1 MKRAWVPV
9 FAVLVFLVQALHGV
23 VPRKWEIRTKDDF
36 LKGIFDGISVNYS
49 GILSLSPKEEEMEG
63 PAEEFYL
70 SLLLTQEQE
79 VYLGTGHGGNIYR
92 ISKSGKT
99 ELYFEVPEMDIY
111 CLARDRK
118 GNLYAGTSPN
128 GKIYKIT
135 GKGKGA
141 PFFNPREKYIWD
153 LLFTQKGVLLAAVG
167 ENGGIYKINNQGEG
181 SLILKARENHILC
194 IEEDRN
200 GDIIAGTGG
209 KGLLY
214 RVPRRKKASVLF
226 ESPYE
231 EIKSI
236 ALDEEGNI
244 FAAAGGVVIS
254 PGKESKTLVSIKT
267 GTDVTMT
274 GTLSPLA
281 LKEALSLVQKQPGAL
296 YKISPGGIDKKLW
309 FSSDE
314 LIYSL
319 LWNEKEKKI
328 IFGTGD
334 KGRIY
339 TIDSNEKTS
348 LLLQKK
354 SEQIYHFLP
363 FQSKIYILSN
373 NPSTLS
379 VLYPEQVFNGEY
391 TSGVMD
397 AKTISSWGRIEWGA
411 EVPSGA
417 TLQFQTRS
425 GNSSRP
431 NETWSNWSPPY
442 QKKEGEQILSPKAR
456 YIQFKVMFKIHSSK
470 ISPLLRKISLFYLQT
485 NIAPVITKLTLLP
498 ANTVY
503 MKPPEQTEVVWG
515 AEKHLSERAKSKD
528 RTQALI
534 VPKKVE
540 KKGFQTITWEAV
552 DENEDDLQFS
562 IYIKREYESK
572 WRVLK
577 EKWTDT
583 IYAFDTFSFPDGVYF
598 VKIMAMDMPS
608 NPKGMELKSDKI
620 SRPLI
625 IDNSLPVIRNFKLVR
640 GKNKLTVTF
649 MAEDSISFI
658 KEVKYLVRPDEWRSV
673 FPVDGIS
680 DSKKENFKITVALPP
695 KFDNLITVKVKDS
708 HGNIGVYR
716 RTF

>member
-36 LKGIFDGISVNYS
+36 LKGMFDGISVNYS

-244 FAAAGGVVIS
+244 FASAGGVVIS

-456 YIQFKVMFKIHSSK
+456 YIQFKVMFKTHSSK
-470 ISPLLRKISLFYLQT
+470 ISPILRKISLFYLQT

-498 ANTVY
+498 VNTVY
-503 MKPPEQTEVVWG
+503 LKPPEQTEVVWG

-528 RTQALI
+528 RIQALI

-540 KKGFQTITWEAV
+540 KKGFQTITWDAV

>member
-9 FAVLVFLVQALHGV
+9 FTVLVFLVQALHGV

-36 LKGIFDGISVNYS
+36 LKGMFDEISVNYG
-49 GILSLSPKEEEMEG
+49 GILSLSPKEEKMEG

-167 ENGGIYKINNQGEG
+167 ENGGIYKINNRGEG
-181 SLILKARENHILC
+181 SLVLKARENHILC

-244 FAAAGGVVIS
+244 FAAAGGTVIS
-254 PGKESKTLVSIKT
+254 PGKESKTLVPVKT

-339 TIDSNEKTS
+339 TVDSDEETS

-354 SEQIYHFLP
+354 SEQIYHLLP

-391 TSGVMD
+391 TSRVMD

-411 EVPSGA
+411 EIPSGA

-456 YIQFKVMFKIHSSK
+456 YIQFKVMFKTQSSK

-485 NIAPVITKLTLLP
+485 NIAPVITKLALLP

-515 AEKHLSERAKSKD
+515 AEKHLSERVKSKD
-528 RTQALI
+528 KIQALI

-572 WRVLK
+572 WRALK

-598 VKIMAMDMPS
+598 VKIMATDMPS

-649 MAEDSISFI
+649 MAEDSMSFI

-680 DSKKENFKITVALPP
+680 DSKMENFKITVALPP

-716 RTF
+716 HTF